1 LVVVG
6 ALDFAVV
13 RNKFRWGFVGLV
25 LDEFLLRQ
33 IRSDSLL
40 VASGCF
46 GDCWCWLEVM
56 SWGCGGEMLFGLW
69 LGFWVVVV
77 TATVLPLFSGDR
89 CGSGYW

>member
-33 IRSDSLL
+33 IRSDSLI
-40 VASGCF
+40 VASGYF

-77 TATVLPLFSGDR
+77 TATVLPLFSGGR